1 MAKTIDIFLKDKKSK
16 EKFLEA
22 FRYFSNLLG
31 RGREKIAKEFAEQAT
46 GIKAPEKLEPVIPG
60 NEVVRIPSKVER
72 GELTT
77 INSQLSDPMKS
88 DFINSSMDGTAAN
101 RYAVL
106 KTELNKMSP
115 NLTQDLQYALDNKLG
130 LTQAQKNNIVK
141 NAQLERT
148 LKLEIKKL
156 EDGLIAEKKDPEM
169 IFRAYNA
176 VNAKPSAESI
186 MKKADNMKKQS
197 NKLSDMEIERQNIYR
212 PKDDQLP
219 LRGDESFDELLELD
233 KQELLKEG
241 QEMFKGF
248 EPKVIEGGKGI
259 TPKDRMTKTMME
271 KGYDNPEYFD
281 PNALDMYGKPITMD
295 KKFFDNARERV
306 MKQIKEQERLMVS
319 RSHPAYKDLQGTLR
333 NSKDRLTALDITED
347 LGGNIKMFDKLRM
360 KNVSKRD
367 AAPLNKFEYLKVSTA
382 EEGTKG
388 IDDLFDKDGVLNK
401 DAVLRE
407 ITETLQSR
415 IPKKAGQGKFTKAQ
429 VLIQRLENTL
439 KTSKDPYVQE
449 KFPGFIEEI
458 KAKPELANNKKVF
471 DTLGGPLPKN
481 QRFVEYDDGTMDF
494 FQQTDFG
501 PQNIPP
507 TQKLA
512 QELGISINEASAI
525 LKMEPEDQVLE
536 IGRRKALS
544 DRIDNLV
551 DDTLSEEPTSL
562 YDDNFKDYFD
572 PDDKPKQA
580 KGGIISLT

>member
-77 INSQLSDPMKS
+77 INSQLSNPMKS
-88 DFINSSMDGTAAN
+88 DFINSTMDGTAAN
-101 RYAVL
+101 RYVVL

-115 NLTQDLQYALDNKLG
+115 NITQDLQYALDNNLG

-141 NAQLERT
+141 NAELERT
-148 LKLEIKKL
+148 LKSEIKKL
-156 EDGLIAEKKDPEM
+156 ETNLIADKKDPQM
-169 IFRAYNA
+169 IFETYTLASSKSSKLGYQQSTYPEGVERGSMA
-176 VNAKPSAESI
+176 AKAI
-186 MKKADNMKKQS
+186 
-197 NKLSDMEIERQNIYR
+197 
-212 PKDDQLP
+212 
-219 LRGDESFDELLELD
+219 DESEIYKKNQLLNKKRLE
-233 KQELLKEG
+233 EG

-248 EPKVIEGGKGI
+248 EPKVIEGGKGKA
-259 TPKDRMTKTMME
+259 TPVD
-271 KGYDNPEYFD
+271 D
-281 PNALDMYGKPITMD
+281 
-295 KKFFDNARERV
+295 
-306 MKQIKEQERLMVS
+306 
-319 RSHPAYKDLQGTLR
+319 
-333 NSKDRLTALDITED
+333 
-347 LGGNIKMFDKLRM
+347 
-360 KNVSKRD
+360 
-367 AAPLNKFEYLKVSTA
+367 
-382 EEGTKG
+382 GTKG
-388 IDDLFDKDGVLNK
+388 IDDLFDKDGVLDK
-401 DAVLRE
+401 DAVLRD
-407 ITETLQSR
+407 ITETLT
-415 IPKKAGQGKFTKAQ
+415 PKKAGKGKFTKAE
-429 VLIQRLENTL
+429 VLIARLENTL

-458 KAKPELANNKKVF
+458 KAKPELANNKNVF
-471 DTLGGPLPKN
+471 DTLSGPLPKG
-481 QRFVEYDDGTMDF
+481 QRLVEYDDGTMDF

-501 PQNIPP
+501 PQNIAP

-512 QELGISINEASAI
+512 QELGISTSEASAI
-525 LKMEPEDQVLE
+525 LKMEPEDRVLE
-536 IGRRKALS
+536 IQRIKTLS

-572 PDDKPKQA
+572 PDDKPNQA